1 MFLNTRELPTCML
14 ELGDTTLGK
23 AIEIANALRSV
34 GVEEGKTLRIAVAT
48 AKHLER
54 KSMWVPPDDDY

>member
-1 MFLNTRELPTCML
+1 ML